1 MILVVK
7 PLKFI
12 KKYKMYD
19 KLKKKLEMD
28 EISNLNHRALRS
40 KKHTKRIY
48 NSLKSKRKEEIVRL
62 GKFKV
67 MERYDQDGPLHSIK
81 NYFES
86 YFLIDTNQG
95 RIDEFTSTLAKL
107 RLAYEE
113 LPLGFY
119 ERCGNFERIRLQFFS
134 SYYALLDNG
143 LGILKGDPSSTPN
156 IKQFLSYEEMLE
168 FGGNIKIY
176 SREHFSETDSWE
188 TYGET
193 ATSLDKVI
201 NKVMHPGLAK
211 VFDNVPKAVCGIDH
225 PPYATPVTIDNKI
238 PISSFPLVHP
248 ELLKVKPEYK
258 EEFKKYKAQY
268 DANCEAFR
276 IHKL

>member
-1 MILVVK
+1 MIMETLEE
-7 PLKFI
+7 I
-12 KKYKMYD
+12 HE
-19 KLKKKLEMD
+19 KKLEMD

-48 NSLKSKRKEEIVRL
+48 NSLKSKRKEEIVKL

-67 MERYDQDGPLHSIK
+67 MELYDQDGPLYSTK
-81 NYFES
+81 DYFES

-119 ERCGNFERIRLQFFS
+119 GRCGNFERIRLQFFN

-143 LGILKGDPSSTPN
+143 LGILKGDSSSRPN

-176 SREHFSETDSWE
+176 SIDHFSETDSWE
-188 TYGET
+188 IYGET

-201 NKVMHPGLAK
+201 NEEMHPGLAK
-211 VFDNVPKAVCGIDH
+211 IFDNVPKAVCGVDN
-225 PPYATPVTIDNKI
+225 PPHATPVTINDEI

-248 ELLKVKPEYK
+248 EKLEVKP
-258 EEFKKYKAQY
+258 KYKKEFEKYKSQY
-268 DANCEAFR
+268 DTNCEAFR
-276 IHKL
+276 IHKV